1 MEITKADIL
10 NKAIRK
16 NESVVSLKLD
26 LPIFKKEQEIE
37 IWDFLEN
44 DELDNFTVQSLNDLL
59 RLSSDHLNWIKSNL
73 WEQCNM
79 AFESSSYGIFGV
91 PRKEGQTEF
100 EANRDHFAI
109 YNAEDAFNKSKIA
122 EVIFSNTDHGGFT
135 EGVNSFFQLFF
146 ETPWDFEH
154 NVCFSFKNGEPYRIE

>member
-44 DELDNFTVQSLNDLL
+44 DELDNFTYRIDQHINKAF
-59 RLSSDHLNWIKSNL
+59 IKSFTAKADDWQLYFYRDYLTYVQARSIETHIKKMRNSLYMENL
-73 WEQCNM
+73 KKHPEII
-79 AFESSSYGIFGV
+79 EKLIL
-91 PRKEGQTEF
+91 K
-100 EANRDHFAI
+100 
-109 YNAEDAFNKSKIA
+109 
-122 EVIFSNTDHGGFT
+122 
-135 EGVNSFFQLFF
+135 
-146 ETPWDFEH
+146 
-154 NVCFSFKNGEPYRIE
+154 YRE